1 MKPEKLKL
9 FLLFLVGGLV
19 GILGMY
25 VYQNQNNSKSQPQQ
39 TTVENSTAKSDNASS
54 IDELTAERTVID
66 FVKLNKK
73 LPSYYITKKEARNSG
88 WIPSKGN
95 LCDVLPGNA
104 IGGDYF
110 SNRENTLPKGKY
122 FEADVNYHC
131 GNRNA
136 DRIVF
141 NTEGEVWLT
150 KNHYKSFQKQ

>member
-25 VYQNQNNSKSQPQQ
+25 VYQNQNNSKSKAQQ
-39 TTVENSTAKSDNASS
+39 TTVAKSTTKSDKTSS

-66 FVKLNKK
+66 FVKSNKK

-88 WIPSKGN
+88 WIASKGN

-110 SNRENTLPKGKY
+110 SNREKTLPKRKI
-122 FEADVNYHC
+122 F
-131 GNRNA
+131 
-136 DRIVF
+136 
-141 NTEGEVWLT
+141 
-150 KNHYKSFQKQ
+150 